1 MSKTLIVYRL
11 YDPAYGPSGNPETLS
26 VYKNDDNTLGYSLY
40 MGWQS
45 SGMGSAISN
54 LQLKRSLPLSVNS
67 FKNVQELHNSIF
79 FALTSGV
86 GSNHIS
92 TYEIV
97 NDIMDKPMPTPKA
110 KAKSSKSSEV
120 WIGQIPGIFGYGIM
134 VAESSEAECKK
145 ALKKHYLACK
155 KSWGYD
161 KTFTDAMDY
170 FGGMVDKIKMGAMYY
185 DNFGE

>member
-11 YDPAYGPSGNPETLS
+11 YNPAYGKEGNPETLS

-45 SGMGSAISN
+45 SGMGCAISN
-54 LQLKRSLPLSVNS
+54 LQLKRSLPLTVNS
-67 FKNVQELHNSIF
+67 YKNVQELHNEIS

-110 KAKSSKSSEV
+110 KAKSSKSNEV
-120 WIGQIPGIFGYGIM
+120 WVGQIPSIFGYGIM
-134 VAESSEAECKK
+134 VVESSEAECKK
-145 ALKKHYLACK
+145 SLKKHYLACK
-155 KSWGYD
+155 KSWGFD
-161 KTFTDAMDY
+161 KTFADAMDW
-170 FGGMVDKIKMGAMYY
+170 FDGRITKIEMGKMYY
-185 DNFGE
+185 DDFGE

>member
-11 YDPAYGPSGNPETLS
+11 YDRAYSNQGNKETLS
-26 VYKNDDNTLGYSLY
+26 VYKNDDSTLSYSLY
-40 MGWQS
+40 TGWQS
-45 SGMGSAISN
+45 SGMGCAISN
-54 LQLKRSLPLSVNS
+54 LQLRRSLPLSVNS
-67 FKNVQELHNSIF
+67 YKNVQELNNEIVGVL
-79 FALTSGV
+79 ATGV
-86 GSNHIS
+86 GSNDIS
-92 TYEIV
+92 TYDII

-110 KAKSSKSSEV
+110 KAKSSKSCEV
-120 WIGQIPGIFGYGIM
+120 WIGRIPGIFGYGIM

>member
-11 YDPAYGPSGNPETLS
+11 FDPTYGPEGNSKTLS
-26 VYKNDDNTLGYSLY
+26 VVKRDDNTLDYSY
-40 MGWQS
+40 YGGWQS
-45 SGMGSAISN
+45 NGSGFSISN
-54 LQLKRSLPLSVNS
+54 MQLKRSLPLSVNS
-67 FKNVQELHNSIF
+67 YKNVQELNNEIVSVL
-79 FALTSGV
+79 ATGV
-86 GSNHIS
+86 GSNRIRKF
-92 TYEIV
+92 EII
-97 NDIMDKPMPTPKA
+97 NELFEKPMPTPKV
-110 KAKSSKSSEV
+110 KAKPTTPEV
-120 WIGQIPGIFGYGIM
+120 WIGQIPGIFGYGIV